1 MHHPPFTLA
10 EKAEEEWVD
19 ARKRQTLKRLM
30 AAMAA
35 GDRKAI
41 FQLRFVF
48 DAELRG
54 AVRQAAAEVGRRL
67 PSDEVEAVATDFCTW
82 LAEHAGAWRPDGA
95 LPWRWA
101 WAHLTTEVRRNSGF
115 WPLALADPHEEEA
128 AEEVVGAVDDPCLL
142 ETVARIAADEPRVAA
157 LLSVL
162 DAVSTAPHDVALLLD
177 LAEQRSADD
186 PSPSHTVAPR
196 YGLSPDAARK
206 RAQRVRDR
214 AHDFIAA
221 HPEYSDLAELPV
233 LAKANRLRKSRAA

>member
-1 MHHPPFTLA
+1 M
-10 EKAEEEWVD
+10 D

-142 ETVARIAADEPRVAA
+142 ETVARLAAGEPRVAA

-177 LAEQRSADD
+177 LAEQRSAGD

-221 HPEYSDLAELPV
+221 HPEYGDLAELPV
-233 LAKANRLRKSRAA
+233 LAKAKRLRKSRAA